1 MEVCGSNFCPAD
13 ADKGLNLLNLNQ
25 SDMREESAAGV
36 AANFETSRTKIF
48 LMASIYLACSLV
60 AAALLALFLDPL
72 TTDHDQVISWTDLQP
87 KILFMK
93 EETLS
98 EPEQISGLKLLS
110 ATIRYSPHFAVIWDG
125 GQNDKP
131 LLVFTMC
138 SLKRDSY
145 TGFVQHQHHEQAHN

>member
-72 TTDHDQVISWTDLQP
+72 TTDPDQVIS
-87 KILFMK
+87 
-93 EETLS
+93 
-98 EPEQISGLKLLS
+98 
-110 ATIRYSPHFAVIWDG
+110 
-125 GQNDKP
+125 
-131 LLVFTMC
+131 
-138 SLKRDSY
+138 
-145 TGFVQHQHHEQAHN
+145 